1 MRIVMAG
8 RRLLV
13 PQFWACCLLTLSLG
27 ALTGCGNKPAS
38 YPWAKD
44 TGTLKTPP
52 PVATRAEPTTI
63 PTTTESTAVVT
74 VSPPPP
80 MSAPSTP
87 AASEPAAPFLPATA
101 PPKPLTSNGGEM
113 LLPAVETIHV
123 EEPKRSPLQ
132 FALTTTYMYGS
143 VNGNVQIPRGGANGT
158 SNANR
163 PHLDGIGIS
172 TANIADGEL
181 GIRWGGPGELFVGA
195 QIIRLSGAAFLGVK
209 TLTTDGVTFPAGA
222 RVSSEVD
229 LDWYRVG
236 YRHTIPINIA
246 DNGIPDLTFTPW
258 VAVTVLDFNYHLT
271 APRVAAASRSL
282 TKPGAQIGATFA
294 WRPRGGPLSL
304 EASMGGF
311 PTMNTL
317 PTISVESIYARYHFY
332 EWRRIDF
339 TGLLGVA
346 WEQQEFRDNQPLP
359 NHISVNFGP
368 LLLAGLQIK
377 Y

>member
-8 RRLLV
+8 HRLLV
-13 PQFWACCLLTLSLG
+13 PHICACCVLALSLG
-27 ALTGCGNKPAS
+27 AVAGCGNKHAA

-44 TGTLKTPP
+44 TGTLKTPA
-52 PVATRAEPTTI
+52 PVVTAQTEPATQPA
-63 PTTTESTAVVT
+63 SSVSSDVVT
-74 VSPPPP
+74 VTP
-80 MSAPSTP
+80 APAPLAP

-113 LLPAVETIHV
+113 LLPAVETIRV

-132 FALTTTYMYGS
+132 FDLTTTYMYGS
-143 VNGNVQIPRGGANGT
+143 VGGNVQIPRGGRNGT

-163 PHLDGIGIS
+163 PHLDSIGIS
-172 TANIADGEL
+172 TANIGDGEL
-181 GIRWGGPGELFVGA
+181 GVRWGTNGELFVGA

-229 LDWYRVG
+229 LDWYRLG
-236 YRHTIPINIA
+236 YRYTIPINLA

-258 VAVTVLDFNYHLT
+258 VAATVLDFNYHLT
-271 APRVAAASRSL
+271 APRVAAASRSI

-294 WRPRGGPLSL
+294 WRPKGGPLSL
-304 EASMGGF
+304 EASLGGF

-317 PTISVESIYARYHFY
+317 PTISVESLYARYHFY
-332 EWRRIDF
+332 EWRRFDF

-346 WEQQEFRDNQPLP
+346 WEQQEFRDNKPLP

-368 LLLAGLQIK
+368 LLLAGLQVK